1 MPERN
6 QTTNSQTLVIE
17 ANEFSFDA
25 LEQNNG
31 YATTVKFKVENPD
44 IGYGDVLL
52 ILSGEEI
59 LFHGFIGKIEEGWGV
74 ATDRT
79 GSLLPAGVH

>member
-74 ATDRT
+74 ATDRS

>member
-17 ANEFSFDA
+17 ANEFSYDA

-31 YATTVKFKVENPD
+31 YATTVKFKVVNPD

-59 LFHGFIGKIEEGWGV
+59 LFHGFIGKIEEGWGT

>member
-52 ILSGEEI
+52 ILSGEDI